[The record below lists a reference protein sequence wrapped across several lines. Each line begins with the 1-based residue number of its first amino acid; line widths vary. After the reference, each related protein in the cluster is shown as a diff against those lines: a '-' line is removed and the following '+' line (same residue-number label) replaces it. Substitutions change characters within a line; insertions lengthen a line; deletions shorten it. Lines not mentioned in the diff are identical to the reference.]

1 MDRDIYLCFGFS
13 ENPTIELQICEALS
27 LYLEKKL
34 CWTMIND
41 VSISLLLKRKKRTKI
56 DSNYTKHIYL
66 YDPIKTST
74 KGFNTQSIM
83 QSKITSNIWEFYT
96 TTLPSFIVNST
107 FTTREINYIKTTTA
121 INSYNE
127 TKTTNIQTTTLPS
140 FIVNSTF
147 TKNQC
152 YSFLNFTLNPLSN
165 CNQINDYCS
174 YNQQVY
180 IIN

>member
-1 MDRDIYLCFGFS
+1 MSVSGTNILKLLSCGNCKSILSYTPQNKTLRLNGAYWYLISNKSFGFS
-13 ENPTIELQICEALS
+13 ENPTIDLQICEALS

-96 TTLPSFIVNST
+96 TTLPSFIVSISLANA
-107 FTTREINYIKTTTA
+107 IK
-121 INSYNE
+121 IWKPGNGGV
-127 TKTTNIQTTTLPS
+127 TLT
-140 FIVNSTF
+140 V
-147 TKNQC
+147 
-152 YSFLNFTLNPLSN
+152 
-165 CNQINDYCS
+165 
-174 YNQQVY
+174 
-180 IIN
+180 